1 MNFFTKDKPY
11 NTLNQYYKEKYHK
24 KVAKIALNANFTCPN
39 KDGKKGYGGCSYC
52 TPLGSGDY
60 AGNINHSLEQQY
72 KEIKE
77 IMNKKW
83 PDALYIP
90 YFQANSNTYASV
102 EVLKN
107 TYEPILNL
115 DKDII
120 GISIATRAD
129 CLPDDVIN
137 YLNELNKKY
146 LVQIELGLQTSN
158 EKTGI
163 RINRLS
169 TNQEFISSVKKLR
182 ENNIEVVAHIING
195 LPGETEEDMLNTI
208 DFINSLDIQGIKIH
222 SLLLLNNTKLYEEY
236 QNNPFHILTIEEYVD
251 ITVKQIRRL
260 KDTIIIHRLAA
271 DGVIDNLV
279 APSWSIRKL
288 VVMNEID
295 KKMRETKAYQGI
307 DYIPNQATP
316 H

>member
-1 MNFFTKDKPY
+1 M
-11 NTLNQYYKEKYHK
+11 
-24 KVAKIALNANFTCPN
+24 
-39 KDGKKGYGGCSYC
+39 
-52 TPLGSGDY
+52 
-60 AGNINHSLEQQY
+60 
-72 KEIKE
+72 
-77 IMNKKW
+77 
-83 PDALYIP
+83 
-90 YFQANSNTYASV
+90 
-102 EVLKN
+102 
-107 TYEPILNL
+107 
-115 DKDII
+115 
-120 GISIATRAD
+120 
-129 CLPDDVIN
+129 
-137 YLNELNKKY
+137 
-146 LVQIELGLQTSN
+146 
-158 EKTGI
+158 
-163 RINRLS
+163 
-169 TNQEFISSVKKLR
+169 
-182 ENNIEVVAHIING
+182 VVVHIING
-195 LPGETEEDMLNTI
+195 LPNETEKDMLNTI
-208 DFINSLDIQGIKIH
+208 DFINNLDIQGIKIH

>member
-1 MNFFTKDKPY
+1 MNYFTKDKPY
-11 NTLNQYYKEKYHK
+11 NTLNQYYLEKYHK

-39 KDGKKGYGGCSYC
+39 KDGKKGFGGCSYC

-60 AGNINHSLEQQY
+60 AGNKEHSLQQQY
-72 KEIKE
+72 LEIKE

-102 EVLKN
+102 ETLKN
-107 TYEPILNL
+107 TYEPILAL
-115 DKDII
+115 DKNII

-129 CLPDDVIN
+129 CLPNDVIE
-137 YLNELNKKY
+137 YLSELNKKY
-146 LVQIELGLQTSN
+146 PVQIELGLQTSN
-158 EKTGI
+158 EQTGI

-169 TNQEFISSVKKLR
+169 TNQEFIDSVKKLR
-182 ENNIEVVAHIING
+182 ENNIEVVVHIING
-195 LPGETEEDMLNTI
+195 LPDETEEDMLNTI

>member
-1 MNFFTKDKPY
+1 
-11 NTLNQYYKEKYHK
+11 
-24 KVAKIALNANFTCPN
+24 
-39 KDGKKGYGGCSYC
+39 
-52 TPLGSGDY
+52 
-60 AGNINHSLEQQY
+60 
-72 KEIKE
+72 
-77 IMNKKW
+77 
-83 PDALYIP
+83 
-90 YFQANSNTYASV
+90 
-102 EVLKN
+102 
-107 TYEPILNL
+107 
-115 DKDII
+115 
-120 GISIATRAD
+120 
-129 CLPDDVIN
+129 
-137 YLNELNKKY
+137 
-146 LVQIELGLQTSN
+146 
-158 EKTGI
+158 
-163 RINRLS
+163 
-169 TNQEFISSVKKLR
+169 
-182 ENNIEVVAHIING
+182 
-195 LPGETEEDMLNTI
+195 MLNTI